1 MTNNT
6 GKKFGGREKGTPNVL
21 TKEVRAVLKAVV
33 FEEVA
38 LIQDHLKELDP
49 KIRLQI
55 LIKLLP
61 YVCPKLESVQYD
73 LGEPVEWSI
82 Y

>member
-1 MTNNT
+1 MANTT
-6 GKKFGGREKGTPNVL
+6 GKKHGGRKKGTPNIL
-21 TKEVRAVLKAVV
+21 TKEVRIILKAVI
-33 FEEVA
+33 FEEVT

-49 KIRLQI
+49 KVRLQI

-61 YVCPKLESVQYD
+61 YVCPKLENIQYD
-73 LGEPVEWSI
+73 LGEPMEWGS

>member
-1 MTNNT
+1 MANNT

-61 YVCPKLESVQYD
+61 YVCPKLESVQHD
-73 LGEPVEWSI
+73 LGESMD
-82 Y
+82 

>member
-1 MTNNT
+1 MANNT

-61 YVCPKLESVQYD
+61 YVCPKLESVQHD
-73 LGEPVEWSI
+73 LGEPGEWGI

>member
-1 MTNNT
+1 MANNT

-38 LIQDHLKELDP
+38 LEITQNYKPEVLLK
-49 KIRLQI
+49 
-55 LIKLLP
+55 
-61 YVCPKLESVQYD
+61 
-73 LGEPVEWSI
+73 
-82 Y
+82 

>member
-1 MTNNT
+1 MANNT

-61 YVCPKLESVQYD
+61 YVCPKLESVQHD
-73 LGEPVEWSI
+73 LGEPVEWGI

>member
-1 MTNNT
+1 MANNT

-55 LIKLLP
+55 LIRLLP
-61 YVCPKLESVQYD
+61 YVCPKLENVQHD
-73 LGEPVEWSI
+73 LGEPMEWSI

>member
-1 MTNNT
+1 MANNT

-61 YVCPKLESVQYD
+61 YVFTKLENLQYNF
-73 LGEPVEWSI
+73 GKT
-82 Y
+82 

>member
-1 MTNNT
+1 MANNT
-6 GKKFGGREKGTPNVL
+6 GKKFGGRQKGTPNVL
-21 TKEVRAVLKAVV
+21 TKEVRTVLKAIV
-33 FEEVA
+33 FEEVT

-49 KIRLQI
+49 KVRLQI

-73 LGEPVEWSI
+73 LGEPMEWEI